1 MNFSEIVK
9 NVLKQRNDTITMLA
23 EQMGYSVQYV
33 SDLLSGRRR
42 WNETTMKKA
51 CEVLGIKVNY
61 SISDKIV

>member
-42 WNETTMKKA
+42 WNETTMNKA

-61 SISDKIV
+61 SISDKIA